1 MMIRGN
7 IKSGL
12 KNYDLIG
19 NYYICKYFYMEAFIK
34 KIREAYPLSDEA
46 VRLLVTNTERVVLPR
61 GEILIREGIV
71 ARYTY
76 IIVKGFAR
84 GFFHKEGKDI
94 TIWFASEGMSLL
106 SMNGYMFSTAGYENV
121 ELMEECDLL
130 KISNRELNRL
140 FDSNV
145 ELANWGRRMSDRAV
159 LKLERIFMERYF
171 MSAAERY
178 HLLIE
183 REPEILQKV
192 PLRHIASFL
201 GISQVSLSRI
211 RAGIQ

>member
-1 MMIRGN
+1 MMIRDN
-7 IKSGL
+7 IKSGS

-46 VRLLVTNTERVVLPR
+46 VRLLVTNTERVVLPK

-71 ARYTY
+71 AKYTY
-76 IIVKGFAR
+76 FIVKGFAR

-130 KISNRELNRL
+130 KISNQELNRL
-140 FDSNV
+140 FDSSA
-145 ELANWGRRMSDRAV
+145 ELANWGRRMSDRAI

-211 RAGIQ
+211 RAGVQ

>member
-1 MMIRGN
+1 
-7 IKSGL
+7 
-12 KNYDLIG
+12 
-19 NYYICKYFYMEAFIK
+19 MEAFIK

-46 VRLLVTNTERVVLPR
+46 VSLLIGNTERVVLPKS
-61 GEILIREGIV
+61 EVLIKEGVV

-76 IIVKGFAR
+76 FIVKGFAR

-106 SMNGYMFSTAGYENV
+106 SMNGYMYSSAGYENV
-121 ELMEECDLL
+121 ELLEECDLL
-130 KISNRELNRL
+130 KISNRVLNQL
-140 FDSNV
+140 FEENT
-145 ELANWGRRMSDRAV
+145 ELANWGRRMSDIAV
-159 LKLERIFMERYF
+159 MRLEKLFMERYF
-171 MSAAERY
+171 MSAAARY
-178 HLLIE
+178 HLLVE

-211 RAGIQ
+211 RAGVQ

>member
-1 MMIRGN
+1 
-7 IKSGL
+7 
-12 KNYDLIG
+12 
-19 NYYICKYFYMEAFIK
+19 MEAFIK
-34 KIREAYPLSDEA
+34 KIREAYPLSDESLH
-46 VRLLVTNTERVVLPR
+46 LLIGHTERVSLR
-61 GEILIREGIV
+61 KGEILTREGTV
-71 ARYTY
+71 AMYTY
-76 IIVKGFAR
+76 FVVSGFAR
-84 GFFHKEGKDI
+84 GFFYKDGKDV

-106 SMNGYMFSTAGYENV
+106 SMNGYMFSTAGYENI

-130 KISNRELNRL
+130 KISNRTLNELFETNT
-140 FDSNV
+140 
-145 ELANWGRRMSDRAV
+145 ELANWGRRMSDGII
-159 LKLERIFMERYF
+159 LKLEQIYMERYF

-178 HLLIE
+178 HLLVE